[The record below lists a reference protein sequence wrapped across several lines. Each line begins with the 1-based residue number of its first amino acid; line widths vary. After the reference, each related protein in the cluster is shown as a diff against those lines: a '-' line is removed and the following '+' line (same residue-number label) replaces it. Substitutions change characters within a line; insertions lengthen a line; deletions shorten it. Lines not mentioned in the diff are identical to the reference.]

1 MGLKSL
7 FKDTA
12 IYGLSSIIGRFLNY
26 LLVPIYTYTLTS
38 TAEYGII
45 SDVYAWTGIILVILT
60 FGMETTFFRFMSRY
74 DGDEGVFSTA
84 LSLVTGVSGLFCFLG
99 LLFLP
104 FVAGAMDYGN
114 HPWYIGM
121 MIIVVTMDA
130 IQALFFSLLRYQKRA
145 WRFAALKLLFIV
157 INILLNLGAYVVMP
171 RISDNWPIHAGYT
184 FVINLICTS
193 IVMLCFLPEFRKH
206 FRFKAIRKT
215 MAGQMLHYTWPLLI
229 LGIAGNLSQ
238 MAGQVLLPRL
248 LPVEEGRAALGI
260 YGACLKIAMIMA
272 LITQAFRYAYEPFV
286 FAGSKDKDSPE
297 MLARVMK
304 IFIAFTLLA
313 FLAVVAYLDILK
325 YFIGDPYR
333 EGLRIVPIYMVAEI
347 LMGVYFNL
355 SFWYKLCDRT
365 IFGTYF
371 SVAGCAVL
379 LLVNILGIPAF
390 GYEAC
395 AWAGVAGYGVCV
407 ILSYFFGQHYYP
419 IPYPLKSIGV
429 YVLMAAAFFY
439 GMHLTKSFFDPGLL
453 KMGLNT
459 IFVLAFAAHILYHE
473 FYKLRK
479 A

>member
-1 MGLKSL
+1 MKLASL

-12 IYGLSSIIGRFLNY
+12 IYGLSSIVGRFLNY
-26 LLVPIYTYTLTS
+26 LTVPIYTYTLKS
-38 TAEYGII
+38 TGEYGII
-45 SDVYAWTGIILVILT
+45 SDVYAWTGILLVILT
-60 FGMETTFFRFMSRY
+60 FGMETTFFRFINRN

-84 LSLVTGVSGLFCFLG
+84 LSLVSGVSGLFCLLG

-104 FVAGAMDYGN
+104 AIAGAMDYGD
-114 HPWYIGM
+114 HPWYVGM

-130 IQALFFSLLRYQKRA
+130 IQAIFFSLLRYQKRA
-145 WRFAALKLLFIV
+145 WRFAALKMLFII
-157 INILLNLGAYVVMP
+157 INISLNIGAYVIMP
-171 RISDNWPIHAGYT
+171 LYVENWPINAGYA
-184 FVINLICTS
+184 FVINLFCTS
-193 IVMLCFLPEFRKH
+193 LVMLCFLPEFRKN
-206 FRFKAIRKT
+206 FRFKAIKKNMVT
-215 MAGQMLHYTWPLLI
+215 QMLEYTLPLLI

-248 LPVEEGRAALGI
+248 LPLEEGRQALGI

-297 MLARVMK
+297 MLAKVMK

-313 FLAVVAYLDILK
+313 FLAVVAYLDILQ
-325 YFIGDPYR
+325 FLIGANYR
-333 EGLRIVPIYMVAEI
+333 EGLHIVPIYMVAEI

-355 SFWYKLCDRT
+355 SFWYKLSDRT

-371 SVAGCAVL
+371 SLAGCAVL
-379 LLVNILGIPAF
+379 LLVNFICIPIY
-390 GYEAC
+390 GYVAC

-407 ILSYFFGQHYYP
+407 LLSYFFGQHYSP
-419 IPYPLKSIGV
+419 IPYPLKSIGIYTV
-429 YVLMAAAFFY
+429 IAAAFFC
-439 GMHLTKSFFDPGLL
+439 GMQLTKTYFEPGLL
-453 KMGLNT
+453 KLSINT
-459 IFVLAFAAHILYHE
+459 LFVVAFAGHILYHE